1 MTHNSFS
8 IVDAP
13 SLPGVQRLT
22 LFNQEDTVTNQLRVC
37 DFLFLLP
44 KFFYFLI
51 SLTPR
56 LVSES
61 LVKIIRKGKLNI
73 TYLSVL
79 DFDKRSDQLTYVLY
93 AFYILFSFLLLGIR
107 GQKTVIREMVFFFST
122 SLMKISSD

>member
-1 MTHNSFS
+1 MTFFSCYLSFF
-8 IVDAP
+8 I
-13 SLPGVQRLT
+13 
-22 LFNQEDTVTNQLRVC
+22 FY
-37 DFLFLLP
+37 
-44 KFFYFLI
+44 FFYILI

-56 LVSES
+56 LVSEN
-61 LVKIIRKGKLNI
+61 LGKIIRKGKLNI
-73 TYLSVL
+73 AYLSVL